1 MSDDRRRI
9 IIIVDDEANVPV
21 DPTAAQP
28 LLRLQSTGLKVQ
40 VEFSVPRGMSNEQ
53 AGKRVQWVLERVQ
66 QALAE

>member
-9 IIIVDDEANVPV
+9 IIIVDDEADVPV
-21 DPTAAQP
+21 KPIGSAP
-28 LLRLQSTGLKVQ
+28 LLQLQTTGLKVQ
-40 VEFSVPRGMSNEQ
+40 VEFAVPRDMSNEQ

>member
-9 IIIVDDEANVPV
+9 IIIVDDELQAP
-21 DPTAAQP
+21 PGTTAA
-28 LLRLQSTGLKVQ
+28 LLAPAPTGLKVQ

-66 QALAE
+66 HALES